1 MKTTVHIISHS
12 HWDRE
17 WYMAF
22 EKHRMKLVELLDTAS
37 DLLEKDKDY
46 HSFHMDG
53 HTVVYDDYL
62 AIKPDEE
69 EKIKNLVQ
77 EGKLTAGPWYVLQDE
92 FLTSGEACVR
102 NLLTGRKE
110 AQKLGKLCPVGY
122 FPDAFG
128 NAGQMPQVLAQAG
141 MEAVVFG
148 RGVKPV
154 GLNNETQQSGTY
166 ESTYSEMNWQSPDGS
181 TLLGILFANW
191 YNNGMEIPVE
201 PEKAKKFWDKK
212 LADAKRYAGTSQLLF
227 MNGCD
232 HQPVQKDLTQAIETA
247 RKLYPE
253 IEFIHSDFETYI
265 KAVKAELSEDISTV
279 KGELT
284 SQETDG
290 RFTLVNTASSRIDL
304 KKLNRKGETAL
315 ERRAEPAA
323 VLAGVEGKHYP
334 KELLEYSWKVLMQN
348 HPHDSICSCDVDV
361 VNDEVALRYEKSRQV
376 AEQICKESLEYLTE
390 QMDTS
395 NLSGANGKVLPFAV
409 YNLTGW
415 EKTDMISVVLDVER
429 CFENLQ
435 EEAYWKMQNM
445 EIPTFVLKD
454 SAGHTV
460 DAKIEDMGTAFD
472 YLLPDDRFRQP
483 YMVRQVRVTFEAK
496 AVPAMGYRVYHLQE
510 TEEKQEGNTKTLVTG
525 NKVMQNENLRVEIH
539 EDGSY
544 TLTNLKTGRVY
555 PQIGY
560 YEDTGDIG
568 NEYIYVQDKDAEAIT
583 TKNRAAEITLIED
596 TPFCA
601 KYRISQIIKVPESA
615 AEELEIAQKSF
626 QDIYKRHI
634 GRSNKLTELCIETE
648 LTLQT
653 SSKSLKVETTIRNT
667 AKDHRV
673 RVMIPTG
680 LAATTHFADS
690 AFEVVERNNH
700 HSEQWENPSGCD
712 RQQSFVA
719 MQDDRDG
726 MLIANH
732 GLYEYEVLPDIENT
746 IAVTLLRCVGEMG
759 DWGYFP
765 SPKAQMQGTYTLS
778 YEILPFADGERLNA
792 YTQGYQFQN
801 ALMAIP
807 TDIHTGVLP
816 QEMSFLDWTGEGVNF
831 SGLKQQENG
840 SGIMIRFVNVT
851 ELPREIQIR
860 KQEWMERLYKS
871 NVIEEEKEGLEV
883 SADGRYHMVLK
894 PFEILTLGIKQEK
907 K

>member
-37 DLLEKDKDY
+37 DLLENDENY
-46 HSFHMDG
+46 RSFHMDG
-53 HTVVYDDYL
+53 HTAAYDDYL
-62 AIKPDEE
+62 AIKPERE
-69 EKIKNLVQ
+69 EKIKQLVQ

-110 AQKLGKLCPVGY
+110 AQKLGKLCPIGY

-141 MEAVVFG
+141 MEAIVFG
-148 RGVKPV
+148 RGVKSV
-154 GLNNETQQSGTY
+154 GFNNETMEKGTY
-166 ESTYSEMNWQSPDGS
+166 ESAYSEINWQSPDGS
-181 TLLGILFANW
+181 TLLGILFPNW

-201 PEKAKKFWDKK
+201 PEEAKVFWDKK
-212 LADAKRYAGTSQLLF
+212 LADAKKYAGTSQLLF

-232 HQPVQKDLTQAIETA
+232 HQPIQKDLSQAIETA
-247 RKLYPE
+247 KKLYPE
-253 IEFIHSDFETYI
+253 IEFVHSDFETYV
-265 KAVKAELSEDISTV
+265 KAVKAELGENISVV

-290 RFTLVNTASSRIDL
+290 RFTLVNTASNRIDL

-315 ERRAEPAA
+315 ERKAEPAA
-323 VLAGVEGKHYP
+323 VLARLAGKTYP

-348 HPHDSICSCDVDV
+348 HPHDSVCSCNVDV

-376 AEQICKESLEYLTE
+376 AEELCKESMEYLTE
-390 QMDTS
+390 QVDTS
-395 NLSGANGKVLPFAV
+395 NLSSENGKVLPFAV
-409 YNLTGW
+409 YNFTGW
-415 EKTDMISVVLDVER
+415 NKTDMVSVVLDVDR
-429 CFENLQ
+429 CFENIQ

-445 EIPTFVLKD
+445 EMPAFVLKD
-454 SAGHTV
+454 FEGNTV
-460 DAKIEDMGTAFD
+460 EAKIEDLGTAFD

-483 YMVRQVRVTFEAK
+483 YMARQVRVTFEAK
-496 AVPAMGYRVYHLQE
+496 EVPAVGYRVYYLQE
-510 TEEKQEGNTKTLVTG
+510 TKNNQVDNKKTLIVG
-525 NKVMQNENLRVEIH
+525 NRIMENENLRVEIH

-544 TLTNLKTGRVY
+544 TLTNLKTGRTY
-555 PQIGY
+555 SNIGY

-568 NEYIYVQDKDAEAIT
+568 NEYIYVQDKDAQAIT
-583 TKNRAAEITLIED
+583 TRNKVAEITLVED

-601 KYRISQIIKVPESA
+601 KYHICQKMEVPVSA
-615 AEELEIAQKSF
+615 ADELEIAQKSF
-626 QDIYKRHI
+626 QDCYNRHI
-634 GRSNKLTELCIETE
+634 GRSDKLVELVIETD
-648 LTLQT
+648 LTLQA
-653 SSKSLKVETTIRNT
+653 SSESFKVQTTIHNT

-680 LAATTHFADS
+680 LAADTHFADS
-690 AFEVVERNNH
+690 AFEVVERNNR
-700 HSEQWENPSGCD
+700 HSKQWENPSGCD

-726 MLIANH
+726 ILIANH
-732 GLYEYEVLPDIENT
+732 GLYEYEVLPDMENT

-765 SPKAQMQGTYTLS
+765 TPKAQMQGTHTLS
-778 YEILPFADGERLNA
+778 YEILPFADGERLKA

-801 ALMAIP
+801 ELMAIP
-807 TDIHTGVLP
+807 TGIHAGVGS
-816 QEMSFLDWTGEGVNF
+816 QEKSFFSWTGEGVNF
-831 SGLKQQENG
+831 SGLKQQDEG
-840 SGIMIRFVNVT
+840 SDIIIRFVNVT
-851 ELPREIQIR
+851 EVPREIHIQ
-860 KQEWMERLYKS
+860 KKDWMEKLYKS
-871 NVIEEEKEGLEV
+871 NVIEEEKECLEV
-883 SADGRYHMVLK
+883 NTDGLYHIVLK
-894 PFEILTLGIKQEK
+894 PFEILTLGAR
-907 K
+907 